1 MTISCLNIKRL
12 DMPESSNGQTER
24 YPCPVQGQLFCGSDG
39 CSLVP
44 EFWVAFFWWY
54 CVWWEGVS
62 SLKLQE
68 MVKRPLPFLWYP
80 VTFWL

>member
-39 CSLVP
+39 YSLVP
-44 EFWVAFFWWY
+44 EFWVAFFGGIV
-54 CVWWEGVS
+54 CGGRE
-62 SLKLQE
+62 
-68 MVKRPLPFLWYP
+68 
-80 VTFWL
+80 